1 MSVIIR
7 QARPED
13 TDVICNMING
23 FAVYKDAPQGSIP
36 DVETIRRSLFS
47 PETKAEAYLCEI
59 EGVAAGYAVVS
70 MSYSTWTG
78 RCSLN
83 MEDLYFT
90 PGYRGR
96 GAGKAML
103 QHLAQLAIRRECSRI
118 EWNAL
123 EWDKSARDFYQSID
137 ALPLAEWV
145 RYRLDGPALQKFAQL
160 ENL

>member
-1 MSVIIR
+1 MSVVIR

-13 TDVICNMING
+13 TDIIHNLING
-23 FAVYKDAPQGSIP
+23 LTVYQDAPRDVVP
-36 DVETIRRSLFS
+36 DIETIRRSLFS
-47 PETKAEAYLCEI
+47 AETTAEAWLCEI
-59 EGVAAGYAVVS
+59 DGVAAGYAVVS
-70 MSYSTWTG
+70 MSYSAWTG
-78 RCSLN
+78 RSSLN

-90 PGYRGR
+90 PDYRGR

-103 QHLAQLAIRRECSRI
+103 HHLAQLAVMRECSRI

-145 RYRLDGPALQKFAQL
+145 RYRLDGPALQKFAQRESL
-160 ENL
+160 